1 MPKWMRE
8 WVMRLIV
15 AYAVVVSLFLVTGLM
30 LLVWIKVWSS

>member
-1 MPKWMRE
+1 MRE